1 MSNYQT
7 FVLPPNFSFA
17 LRYSAEEL
25 KLSDVTMQGIE
36 KIWRLEKEK
45 RQEQLFNG
53 KVLSLIEHNQE
64 GLLAEF
70 IEYKRFLA
78 YVLEPSLRKDLSINP
93 LSLSCITH
101 TSMAFLFGRRSQAV
115 LQYPL
120 WFELAP
126 SGGIDAES
134 AEGERIDIAGQ
145 ALRELKEETGYSS
158 TAVQQLNPFALVY
171 DSSTG
176 IYEICIEIMIK
187 PETDQQRLA
196 PTQEYD
202 ILTWVAKDELPL
214 FIQQNE
220 KKIVPLSLHLLKGN
234 MQKERCNNE
243 V

>member
-7 FVLPPNFSFA
+7 FILPPHFSFT
-17 LRYSAEEL
+17 LRCSGEDL
-25 KLSDVTMQGIE
+25 KLSDVTMQRIE
-36 KIWRLEKEK
+36 KIWRREKQK
-45 RQEQLFNG
+45 RQDRLFNG
-53 KVLSLIEHNQE
+53 KVLSLIEYDQE

-78 YVLEPSLRKDLSINP
+78 YVLEPSLRKDLNVKP

-101 TSMAFLFGRRSQAV
+101 TSRALLLGRRSQTV

-126 SGGIDAES
+126 SGGIDADS
-134 AEGERIDIAGQ
+134 SVGERIDVVGQ
-145 ALRELKEETGYSS
+145 AFRELKEETGYSL
-158 TAVQQLNPFALVY
+158 TEVQQLNPFALVY

-176 IYEICIEIMIK
+176 VYEICIEIMMK
-187 PETDQQRLA
+187 PETDQQKLA

-202 ILTWVAKDELPL
+202 LLTWVSKDELPS

-220 KKIVPLSLHLLKGN
+220 KNIVPLSLHLFQG
-234 MQKERCNNE
+234 MQ
-243 V
+243 